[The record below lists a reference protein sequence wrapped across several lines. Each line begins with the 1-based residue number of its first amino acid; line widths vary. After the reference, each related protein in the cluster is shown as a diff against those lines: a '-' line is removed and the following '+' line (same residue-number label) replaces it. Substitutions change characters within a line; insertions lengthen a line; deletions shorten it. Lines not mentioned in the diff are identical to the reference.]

1 MILRALLLAAT
12 ALPAPAAHAQDVTAD
27 TQAEQVADNPEMAA
41 LYAADQA
48 ARTGTAIDWEV
59 VARQDE
65 ARRIRTRAMLD
76 AGELRTGAD
85 FVAAAF
91 IFQHGGEAKDY
102 LLAHVLGT
110 HAVALGEGDGRWI
123 AAAALDRYLQ
133 ATGAEQIY
141 GTQYRAR
148 PGEPVTMEPYDTTLL
163 PDAVRHG
170 AQVPSLAQ
178 QQARREEIETQVRA
192 AMAGTSDG
200 N

>member
-1 MILRALLLAAT
+1 MAS
-12 ALPAPAAHAQDVTAD
+12 PAAYAQVDAIAA
-27 TQAEQVADNPEMAA
+27 QEAQVADNPEMAA
-41 LYAADQA
+41 IYAADQA
-48 ARTGTAIDWEV
+48 ARTGTAIDWDV
-59 VARQDE
+59 VGREDE
-65 ARRIRTRAMLD
+65 ARRVRTREMLD

-91 IFQHGGEAKDY
+91 IFQHGGEPRDY

-110 HAVALGEGDGRWI
+110 HAVGLGDTDGRWI

-141 GTQYRAR
+141 GTQYRTR
-148 PGEPVTMEPYDTTLL
+148 PGEPVTMEPYDTALL
-163 PDAVRHG
+163 PDAVRTG

-178 QQARREEIETQVRA
+178 QDARREAIEAQVRA